1 MNFRFERVLA
11 AVFALAAAALLP
23 ASAPAGDL
31 RAPKLQVYFL
41 QGEQLVPVSRPG
53 STVRASVAALLAGP
67 TKTEA
72 EKQFRSLVPA
82 GTRLRSVRLA
92 NGVATVDLEERFAAG
107 RNADSLSARVGQ
119 LVFTVTAVRGVK
131 SVQVLIAGGV
141 PLGLFPG
148 VTLSRPITRARAAHP
163 VVPLPKPPTDP
174 SGPVDPEVRK
184 LQQRLADLGYLAPD
198 GVDGVFGEQTRTA
211 VIAFQKWRRS
221 RRDGNADPATKA
233 ALETAVRPTP
243 IRTGPAGHRVEVLL
257 DRQLTLAI
265 DDNVVVRALH
275 MSSGKP
281 GFATPTGSYSVF
293 RKEARSW
300 SVPYKVWLP
309 WATYFVGGVA
319 FHEYPD
325 VPVVPA
331 SHGCVRTPRPD
342 AKWLYNFTPIGTPV
356 VVLSRS

>member
-1 MNFRFERVLA
+1 MNLRLELVVAVTALGVA
-11 AVFALAAAALLP
+11 AMLP
-23 ASAPAGDL
+23 ASAPAGDVK
-31 RAPKLQVYFL
+31 APALQVYFL
-41 QGEQLVPVSRPG
+41 QGEQLVPVSRRG
-53 STVRASVAALLAGP
+53 STVRAAVTALLAGP
-67 TKTEA
+67 TKAEA
-72 EKQFRSLVPA
+72 AKQFRSLVPG

-92 NGVATVDLEERFAAG
+92 SGVATVDLDERFAAG
-107 RNADSLSARVGQ
+107 RNTDSLSARVAQ
-119 LVFTVTAVRGVK
+119 LVFTATAIRGVK
-131 SVQVLIAGGV
+131 SVRVLIDGGV

-148 VTLSRPITRARAAHP
+148 ITLSRPITRARAAQP
-163 VVPLPKPPTDP
+163 VVPPPKPPPDG
-174 SGPVDPEVRK
+174 SGPVDPEVRD

-198 GVDGVFGEQTRTA
+198 GVDGVFGQQTRSA
-211 VIAFQKWRRS
+211 VIAFQKWRRV
-221 RRDGNADPATKA
+221 RPDGDPGPDTKS

-243 IRTGPAGHRVEVLL
+243 IRRGPAGHRVEVLL

-265 DDNVVVRALH
+265 DGNVVVRVMH

-281 GFATPTGSYSVF
+281 GFATPTGSFSVF

-342 AKWLYNFTPIGTPV
+342 ARWLYDFTPIGTPV
-356 VVLSRS
+356 VVLGRS

>member
-1 MNFRFERVLA
+1 MSLRLERLA
-11 AVFALAAAALLP
+11 ALFFVGLAALLP
-23 ASAPAGDL
+23 ASAPAGE
-31 RAPKLQVYFL
+31 AKASAVQVYFL
-41 QGEQLVPVSRPG
+41 QGEQLIPVSRPG
-53 STVRASVAALLAGP
+53 STLRASVTALLAGP
-67 TKTEA
+67 TRGETA
-72 EKQFRSLVPA
+72 RQFRSLVPN
-82 GTRLRSVRLA
+82 GTRLRSVRLV
-92 NGVATVDLEERFAAG
+92 NGVATIDLDERFAAG
-107 RNADSLSARVGQ
+107 RNADALSARVAQ
-119 LVFTVTAVRGVK
+119 LVFTATAVRGVK

-148 VTLSRPITRARAAHP
+148 ITLSRPITRVRAAQP
-163 VVPLPKPPTDP
+163 VVPPPKAPPDD
-174 SGPVDPEVRK
+174 SGPFDPEVRD

-198 GVDGVFGEQTRTA
+198 GVDGVFGQQTRAA

-221 RRDGNADPATKA
+221 RPDGDAGPATKA
-233 ALETAVRPTP
+233 ALQTAVRPTP
-243 IRTGPAGHRVEVLL
+243 IRSGPAGHRVEVLL

-265 DDNVVVRALH
+265 DDNAVVRLMH

-281 GFATPTGSYSVF
+281 GFATPTGSFSVF

-342 AKWLYNFTPIGTPV
+342 AKWLYDFTPIGTPV
-356 VVLSRS
+356 VVLGRS